1 MHGATNKDKDRDS
14 GVVVAFDDLSLGR
27 GGVGVLCDV
36 CTDHNAVLVRVG
48 QCQESSHVDYT
59 GYG

>member
-1 MHGATNKDKDRDS
+1 MHGATNKDKDGDS
-14 GVVVAFDDLSLGR
+14 GVGVAWDDLSLEREG
-27 GGVGVLCDV
+27 GVLCDV

-48 QCQESSHVDYT
+48 QCQGSSHVDYT